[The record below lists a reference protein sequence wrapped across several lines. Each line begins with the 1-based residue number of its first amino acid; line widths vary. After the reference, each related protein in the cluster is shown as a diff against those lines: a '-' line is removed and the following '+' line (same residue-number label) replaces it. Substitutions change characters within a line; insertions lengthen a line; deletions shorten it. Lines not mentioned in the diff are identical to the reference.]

1 MEASTGWGGFG
12 EGLLGRLQKLLVLG
26 DFFGWKNDE
35 VMIVMM
41 SCFFLEFSG
50 GVEPKACSSAQI
62 EY

>member
-26 DFFGWKNDE
+26 DD
-35 VMIVMM
+35 VM
-41 SCFFLEFSG
+41 FFLDFSG

-62 EY
+62 EYCSYLNDP